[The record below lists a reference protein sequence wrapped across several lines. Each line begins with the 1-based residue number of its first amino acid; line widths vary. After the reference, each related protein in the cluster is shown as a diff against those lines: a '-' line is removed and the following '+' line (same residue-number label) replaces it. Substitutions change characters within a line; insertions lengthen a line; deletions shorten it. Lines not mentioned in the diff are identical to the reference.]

1 MKEAFIEKSFRRATL
16 ATIEQAN
23 IIIDEYQL
31 AGFTL
36 TLRQL
41 YYQFVA
47 RDMILNSD
55 RSYKNLGKVIND
67 GRLAG
72 LIDWEAIEDR
82 TRFLRSNPHWATGAA
97 VIDSCA
103 LRFQLDKWEGQ
114 AHYVEVWIEKDALI
128 GVIETICQRLD
139 VPYFACRGYSS
150 QSEQWRAGQRL
161 QAVIDQGRKPIIV
174 HLGDHDPSGIDMTRD
189 NKDRLSLF
197 AWNDVQVDRIALNWD
212 QIEQYKPPPNSAKL
226 SDTRARAYV
235 EQYGDKSWE
244 LDALDP
250 RVIESLIKN
259 KVEQYRDPAKWAVME
274 GREHSIR
281 RELAIVQ
288 QQLEQRG
295 I

>member
-1 MKEAFIEKSFRRATL
+1 MREMFIEKNFRRATL

-23 IIIDEYQL
+23 TIIDEYQL

-47 RDMILNSD
+47 RDLIPNSD
-55 RSYKNLGKVIND
+55 RSYKNLGKTIND

-82 TRFLRSNPHWATGAA
+82 TRFLRSNSHWRTGAD
-97 VIDSCA
+97 VVDSCA
-103 LRFQLDKWEGQ
+103 QQFQLDKWENQ
-114 AHYVEVWIEKDALI
+114 SHYIEVWIEKDALI
-128 GVIETICQRLD
+128 GVIETICRRLD

-161 QAVIDQGRKPIIV
+161 QSVIDQDRKPLII

-189 NKDRLSLF
+189 NQDRLSLF
-197 AWNDVQVDRIALNWD
+197 AWADVQVECIALNWD
-212 QIEQYKPPPNSAKL
+212 QIEQYEPPPNWAKL
-226 SDTRARAYV
+226 TDTRAKAYI
-235 EQYGDKSWE
+235 EQYGAHSWE

-250 RVIESLIKN
+250 RVIESLIEA
-259 KVEQYRDPAKWAVME
+259 KVEQYRDPIAWEMMVE
-274 GREHSIR
+274 REQVIQS
-281 RELAIVQ
+281 ELSLVQ